1 MKRKSMILLALCMLL
16 CMASVLNVSAM
27 EEMDSDSVALPRGES
42 EVMPLWD
49 YTSDVSLILSFS
61 GTTAYCSL
69 MVLGYPNASKIKANL
84 WLYEKNSDGS
94 WTLLDSWKNM
104 VKTGSAFGTEQTYS
118 PVSKGKTYKLYFTGK
133 VYGPN
138 GLYYDPL
145 AEESIVTY

>member
-16 CMASVLNVSAM
+16 CMASALNVSAM
-27 EEMDSDSVALPRGES
+27 EEMDSDTVALPRGES

-49 YTSDVSLILSFS
+49 YTDDTYLSLSFS
-61 GTTAYCSL
+61 GRTAYCNL
-69 MVLGYPNASKIKANL
+69 MVIGYSDASKIKANL
-84 WLYEKNSDGS
+84 WLYEQNSDGS
-94 WTLLDSWKNM
+94 WKLLDSWKNM
-104 VKTGSAFGTEQTYS
+104 VTSGNTFGTEQTYS
-118 PVSKGKTYKLYFTGK
+118 PVYKGRTYKLYFTGK

>member
-27 EEMDSDSVALPRGES
+27 EEMDSDTVALPRGES

-49 YTSDVSLILSFS
+49 YTTTVTLTLSFS
-61 GTTAYCSL
+61 GNTAYCTL
-69 MVLGYPNASKIKANL
+69 MVIGDSDASKIKANL

-104 VKTGSAFGTEQTYS
+104 TKAGSTFGTEKTYS

-145 AEESIVTY
+145 ASESIVTY